1 MKTIS
6 SGLGAWLA
14 QRLSAVYMLIFL
26 FYALIGWS
34 LSQPMDYAAWRAW
47 LLTEPMRLFSLL
59 FTAALALHVWVGLRD
74 VILDY
79 VRPASL
85 RLSALTLVA
94 IALAAIVLVIVLS
107 LLGI

>member
-1 MKTIS
+1 
-6 SGLGAWLA
+6 
-14 QRLSAVYMLIFL
+14 
-26 FYALIGWS
+26 
-34 LSQPMDYAAWRAW
+34 MDYAAWRAW

-59 FTAALALHVWVGLRD
+59 FAAAVALHVWVGLRD

-79 VRPASL
+79 VRPAPL
-85 RLSALTLVA
+85 RLSALTLVT